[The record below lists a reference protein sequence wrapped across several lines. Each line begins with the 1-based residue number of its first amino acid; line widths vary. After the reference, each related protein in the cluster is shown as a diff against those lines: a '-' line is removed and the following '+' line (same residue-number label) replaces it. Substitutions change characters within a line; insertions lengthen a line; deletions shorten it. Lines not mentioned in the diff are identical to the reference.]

1 MAKLHGA
8 QIGTGRGSS
17 ENPAI
22 SASGLPAS
30 PFPPPIAQL
39 KQGSLG
45 LEGLGRWLG
54 WLGPGTS
61 GHTHRSA
68 DLSRGQALGVGMG
81 HESLPSKGT
90 F

>member
-1 MAKLHGA
+1 MRIPPSVHLAYRPAPSHLPLH
-8 QIGTGRGSS
+8 R
-17 ENPAI
+17 
-22 SASGLPAS
+22 
-30 PFPPPIAQL
+30 L